1 VAAAYN
7 LRDEDYVGVVDV
19 QFSPITTPMIAW
31 YAGTSEDGSR
41 EWIEQRPVIGA
52 IVRHEVNAEG
62 EVVGSSVKMA
72 VPFDETDELLVA
84 NDPLLLGWNED
95 FVGVYPAGVDA
106 PSDAV
111 SATRNHIRERLAQ
124 KKPD

>member
-1 VAAAYN
+1 MTAYN
-7 LRDEDYVGVVDV
+7 LHDENAVSVVDV

-31 YAGTSEDGSR
+31 YAGTSEDGGR

-62 EVVGSSVKMA
+62 EVIGSSVKMA
-72 VPFDETDELLVA
+72 VPFDETCELLVA
-84 NDPLLLGWNED
+84 DDPLLLGWNED

-106 PSDAV
+106 PSDAIGI
-111 SATRNHIRERLAQ
+111 TRDNIRARLAQ
-124 KKPD
+124 KKTG

>member
-1 VAAAYN
+1 MTAYN
-7 LRDEDYVGVVDV
+7 LRNEHSVGAVDV
-19 QFSPITTPMIAW
+19 QFSQITTPMIAW

-62 EVVGSSVKMA
+62 EVVGSSVELA
-72 VPFDETDELLVA
+72 VPFDETCELLVA

-95 FVGVYPAGVDA
+95 FVGVYPVGVDA
-106 PSDAV
+106 PADAI
-111 SATRNHIRERLAQ
+111 SSTRDHIRARLAQ
-124 KKPD
+124 KKPS